1 MAASELNDLLDKR
14 TVCGSNE
21 ASTSAN
27 NTSARAAST
36 ISRPGDN
43 SKVTGTNEAI
53 GKLFFNSS
61 KKYGMGDMTGIRYVS
76 KEAKVEI
83 ILR

>member
-14 TVCGSNE
+14 TVRGSNE

-53 GKLFFNSS
+53 GELLFQFLQ
-61 KKYGMGDMTGIRYVS
+61 KYETGIRYVS
-76 KEAKVEI
+76 IEAKVEI

>member
-14 TVCGSNE
+14 TVRGSNE

-53 GKLFFNSS
+53 GELLLFQFLQ
-61 KKYGMGDMTGIRYVS
+61 KYETGIRYVS
-76 KEAKVEI
+76 IEAKVEI